1 LVGTTGLINR
11 PIVVTP
17 WGVRLCRPSAT
28 VLDMLPRPRRGP
40 FVKEDGELLI
50 DAKGVRFR

>member
-1 LVGTTGLINR
+1 MVGTTGLINR